1 MKCALSFSVKPD
13 GDFYNFCM
21 SKYRELEKEV
31 RSEKYMSMNPKERGQ
46 EILSLIYDKCLS
58 LYVENQTK
66 LDVLFEKGSY
76 NCVSS
81 SVLYAC
87 LAREAGLEVI
97 PQKTPD
103 HAFITLAFSD
113 GSKIDVETTNPYGF
127 NPGTK
132 KKLAEN
138 GNVTRYAIIPAKK
151 YQGRHAISERMLVSL
166 VGGNLAVLNMER
178 GRYGSAL
185 ALQAARLLLVEDENK
200 NEVSEVRND
209 FDITCSNY
217 ASDLQ
222 RKKLF
227 QESVLWFEKVQSSW
241 GNTPYIQ
248 ERYETACHNYLSSL
262 LNEKKFS
269 EAESFISERKTK
281 LPASVLEPFEGNML
295 MLSLQEE
302 IKASSNDQ
310 ALLLLREALENPLLK
325 NDRQYLT
332 QIASWQA
339 YFWTLKIDECEKEEG
354 FVKAME
360 LMEEALSEVKGN
372 RDLLKLKS
380 NMQYNH
386 AVQVH
391 NKFAS
396 LANQGKTQEALK
408 ILEKG
413 LEENPGNKVLESD
426 LRRIKKQTGR

>member
-1 MKCALSFSVKPD
+1 
-13 GDFYNFCM
+13 
-21 SKYRELEKEV
+21 
-31 RSEKYMSMNPKERGQ
+31 
-46 EILSLIYDKCLS
+46 
-58 LYVENQTK
+58 
-66 LDVLFEKGSY
+66 
-76 NCVSS
+76 
-81 SVLYAC
+81 
-87 LAREAGLEVI
+87 
-97 PQKTPD
+97 
-103 HAFITLAFSD
+103 
-113 GSKIDVETTNPYGF
+113 
-127 NPGTK
+127 
-132 KKLAEN
+132 
-138 GNVTRYAIIPAKK
+138 
-151 YQGRHAISERMLVSL
+151 
-166 VGGNLAVLNMER
+166 
-178 GRYGSAL
+178 
-185 ALQAARLLLVEDENK
+185 
-200 NEVSEVRND
+200 
-209 FDITCSNY
+209 
-217 ASDLQ
+217 
-222 RKKLF
+222 
-227 QESVLWFEKVQSSW
+227 
-241 GNTPYIQ
+241 
-248 ERYETACHNYLSSL
+248 
-262 LNEKKFS
+262 
-269 EAESFISERKTK
+269 
-281 LPASVLEPFEGNML
+281 

-396 LANQGKTQEALK
+396 LVNQGKTQEALK
-408 ILEKG
+408 VLEKG